1 MISQWRMEA
10 AKEVVVVHRCP
21 PGDEAQMPCC
31 GGWPLERLGERMTAD
46 PALVTCPG
54 LGGGS

>member
-1 MISQWRMEA
+1 MTAPEA
-10 AKEVVVVHRCP
+10 TELVHLCP
-21 PGDEAQMPCC
+21 PGDEPQFPCC

-54 LGGGS
+54 SGGGS

>member
-1 MISQWRMEA
+1 MTAPEPA
-10 AKEVVVVHRCP
+10 DVVVHLCP
-21 PGDEAQMPCC
+21 PGDEAQFPCC

-54 LGGGS
+54 RGDAS